1 MFHEYLSRSDLLAWP
16 LVGLGIFFTVFL
28 GVLVR
33 VILSGRRPRALADL
47 TALPLADD
55 DRPHNRREVESR

>member
-1 MFHEYLSRSDLLAWP
+1 MFHDYLTRSDLLIWP
-16 LVGLGIFFTVFL
+16 LIGLAIFFTVFV

-33 VILSGRRPRALADL
+33 VILSGRRPRTLADL

-55 DRPHNRREVESR
+55 ERPHNRREVAR

>member
-1 MFHEYLSRSDLLAWP
+1 MFHDYLSRSDLLIWP
-16 LVGLGIFFTVFL
+16 LVGLAIFFTVFV

-33 VILSGRRPRALADL
+33 VVLSGRRPRTLADL
-47 TALPLADD
+47 TALPLVDD